1 MSAEEVSKGIEF
13 IEATAKRFDLS
24 LGSRHEDFSNRSIRL
39 SLEKTIELGARR
51 LLRSPVVE
59 LSRSFV
65 QDLPSERKYKKAL
78 ETFLHSL
85 SLRLRH
91 PKPNQFFTLSGIPF
105 KVEIRWPF
113 RQVQTADAFFDD
125 YFVQVFVRI
134 ASPRPKEANLT
145 VFISGDEQIQVGPSL
160 SPPMTECLVIN
171 SVRVAIDEGRA
182 KVYTSGTHPTV
193 LQQVRVAPP
202 APSQADA
209 DDAKVRRFI
218 SKKTY
223 WLGFRE
229 GDDKTLISFSDPYD
243 SSYLA
248 RSRQS
253 LTQMAR
259 ILSAESSIRLD
270 PSGQYACV
278 SDGLLAQS
286 AAYERDLADIL
297 EASQPIPQ
305 PDDAAPTS
313 GPPSERTVFISYNTD
328 DAPFATALAN
338 HLRTRRIR
346 PWIDQEEIRVGD
358 SLIGRI
364 GKALHDNDFI
374 VAVLSPSSVRSE
386 WVRRELNEALTREIR
401 DRRVVVLP
409 VIARKCTIPAF
420 LADKRYADFTKNY
433 DVALDALVRTI
444 QQPTP
449 PLHS

>member
-24 LGSRHEDFSNRSIRL
+24 LGSRHEDSSSRSIRL
-39 SLEKTIELGARR
+39 SLEKTIELGGRR
-51 LLRSPVVE
+51 LLRSPVIE

-65 QDLPSERKYKKAL
+65 QDLPSAGKYRKAL

-85 SLRLRH
+85 SLRLLH
-91 PKPNQFFTLSGIPF
+91 PKPNQFLTITGVPF
-105 KVEIRWPF
+105 EIEIRWPF
-113 RQVQTADAFFDD
+113 RQVQAADRL
-125 YFVQVFVRI
+125 FVHVFVRI
-134 ASPRPKEANLT
+134 ASPRPKEANFT
-145 VFISGDEQIQVGPSL
+145 IFISGDEQIEIGPSL
-160 SPPMTECLVIN
+160 SPPMAECLIIN
-171 SVRVAIDEGRA
+171 AVRVAIDEGRA
-182 KVYTSGTHPTV
+182 KFYPRGTHPTV
-193 LQQVRVAPP
+193 LQQLHIAPP
-202 APSQADA
+202 APDQADA
-209 DDAKVRRFI
+209 DDVKVRRFI
-218 SKKTY
+218 SRKTY

-229 GDDKTLISFSDPYD
+229 GDDKTLISISDPYD

-248 RSRQS
+248 RSPQS
-253 LTQMAR
+253 LKQMAR
-259 ILSAESSIRLD
+259 VLFAESSIRLD

-278 SDGLLAQS
+278 ANGLLAQS
-286 AAYERDLADIL
+286 AVYERDLTDIL
-297 EASQPIPQ
+297 ETSQPIPE
-305 PDDAAPTS
+305 PDDAAPTF
-313 GPPSERTVFISYNTD
+313 GPPTERTVFISYNSD

-409 VIARKCTIPAF
+409 VIARDCKIPAF

-433 DVALDALVRTI
+433 DVALDALVRSI
-444 QQPTP
+444 QQPRP
-449 PLHS
+449 PLNS